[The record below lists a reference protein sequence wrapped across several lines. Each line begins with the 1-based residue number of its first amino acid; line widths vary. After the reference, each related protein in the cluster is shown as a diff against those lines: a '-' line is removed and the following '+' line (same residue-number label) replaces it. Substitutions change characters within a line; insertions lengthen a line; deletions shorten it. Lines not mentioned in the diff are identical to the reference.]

1 MYKYLLFVHVLLA
14 IVWVG
19 GGLALLLLGAFV
31 RRTNDAA
38 KVAEYGSWAEWIGT
52 RIYLP
57 SSLLLFVAGAWM
69 VIDGAWSWTD
79 AWIMIGIAGW
89 LFSALIGS
97 LYLGPQ
103 AKKLKVDR
111 EAGTLTD
118 ADLLVRTDRIVNVQ
132 RVELVVFLIVVF
144 AMTVKPGA

>member
-1 MYKYLLFVHVLLA
+1 MAQPNPASGNHPPLYVWQRFRYLGRPRMYKYLLFVHVLLA

-97 LYLGPQ
+97 L
-103 AKKLKVDR
+103 
-111 EAGTLTD
+111 
-118 ADLLVRTDRIVNVQ
+118 
-132 RVELVVFLIVVF
+132 
-144 AMTVKPGA
+144 